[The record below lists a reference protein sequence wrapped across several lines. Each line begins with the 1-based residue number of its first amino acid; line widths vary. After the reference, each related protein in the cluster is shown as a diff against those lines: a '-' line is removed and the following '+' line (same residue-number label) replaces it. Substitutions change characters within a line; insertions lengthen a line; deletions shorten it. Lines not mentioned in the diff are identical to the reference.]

1 MEMRAMYAQCLGEL
15 MERDE
20 KLVLL
25 DADLSK
31 ACGTFPLRKRF
42 PDRIYDCGVA
52 EQNMISIA
60 AGLASYGYKP
70 WAESFAPFATRRVC
84 DQIAISVC
92 YAKRNV
98 KIVGTDPGIA
108 AELNGG
114 THMSL
119 EDMGVVRSI
128 PGLVIFEPTDT
139 VQLKAA
145 MPVLHA
151 YEGPVYMRMDRKEFP
166 TVFPEGYT
174 FDLFKADILRSGTDV
189 TVFAAGLMVSEAL
202 QAAETLAAEGICCEV
217 INVHTVK
224 PIDRETVAASAHRT
238 GLAVTAENHNVIG
251 GLHSAVLEALAHDSV
266 PTWAVGAEDRFGE
279 VGKLPYLKEALGLN
293 AEHIAATVREA
304 VQHRQ
309 GR

>member
-31 ACGTFPLRKRF
+31 ACGTFSLRKRF

-151 YEGPVYMRMDRKEFP
+151 YEGPVYMRMNRKEFP
-166 TVFPEGYT
+166 TVFPEGYR
-174 FDLFKADILRSGTDV
+174 FDLFKADLLRAGTDV
-189 TVFAAGLMVSEAL
+189 TILAAGLMVSESL
-202 QAAETLAAEGICCEV
+202 QAAETLAAEGISCEV
-217 INVHTVK
+217 INVHTIK
-224 PIDRETVAASAHRT
+224 PIDRETILASAQKT
-238 GLAVTAENHNVIG
+238 GVIVTAENHNVIG
-251 GLHSAVLEALAHDSV
+251 GLRSAVLEALAHDPV
-266 PTWAVGAEDRFGE
+266 PVWAVGAEDRFGE

-293 AEHIAATVREA
+293 AAHLAAVVREA
-304 VQHRQ
+304 VQHR
-309 GR
+309 

>member
-151 YEGPVYMRMDRKEFP
+151 YEGPVYMRMNRKEFP
-166 TVFPEGYT
+166 TVFPEGYR
-174 FDLFKADILRSGTDV
+174 FDLFKADLLRAGTDV
-189 TVFAAGLMVSEAL
+189 TILAAGLMVSESL
-202 QAAETLAAEGICCEV
+202 QAAGTLAAEGISCEV
-217 INVHTVK
+217 LNVHTIK
-224 PIDRETVAASAHRT
+224 PIDRETILASAKKT
-238 GLAVTAENHNVIG
+238 GVIVTAENHNVIG
-251 GLHSAVLEALAHDSV
+251 GLRSAVLEALAHDPV
-266 PTWAVGAEDRFGE
+266 PVWAVGAEDRFGE

-293 AEHIAATVREA
+293 AAHLAAVVREA
-304 VQHRQ
+304 VQHK
-309 GR
+309 

>member
-84 DQIAISVC
+84 DQIAVSVC

-151 YEGPVYMRMDRKEFP
+151 YEGPVYMRMNRKEFP
-166 TVFPEGYT
+166 TVFPEGYR
-174 FDLFKADILRSGTDV
+174 FDLFKADLLRAGTDV
-189 TVFAAGLMVSEAL
+189 TILAAGLMVSESL
-202 QAAETLAAEGICCEV
+202 QAAETLAAEGISCEV
-217 INVHTVK
+217 INVHTIK
-224 PIDRETVAASAHRT
+224 PIDRETILASAKKT
-238 GLAVTAENHNVIG
+238 GVIVTAENHNVIG
-251 GLHSAVLEALAHDSV
+251 GLRSAVLEALAHDPV
-266 PTWAVGAEDRFGE
+266 PVWAVGAEDRFGE

-293 AEHIAATVREA
+293 AAHLAAVVREA
-304 VQHRQ
+304 VQHR
-309 GR
+309 

>member
-15 MERDE
+15 MARDE

-139 VQLKAA
+139 VQLQAA

-151 YEGPVYMRMDRKEFP
+151 YEGPVYMRMNRKEFP
-166 TVFPEGYT
+166 TVFPEGYR
-174 FDLFKADILRSGTDV
+174 FDLFKADLLRAGTDV
-189 TVFAAGLMVSEAL
+189 TILAAGLMVSESL
-202 QAAETLAAEGICCEV
+202 QAAETLAAEGISCEV
-217 INVHTVK
+217 INVHTIK
-224 PIDRETVAASAHRT
+224 PIDRETILASAKKT
-238 GLAVTAENHNVIG
+238 GVIVTAENHNVIG
-251 GLHSAVLEALAHDSV
+251 GLRSAVLEALAHDPV
-266 PTWAVGAEDRFGE
+266 PVWAVGAEDRFGE

-293 AEHIAATVREA
+293 AAHLAAVVREA
-304 VQHRQ
+304 VQHR
-309 GR
+309 

>member
-15 MERDE
+15 MARDE

-60 AGLASYGYKP
+60 AGLSSYGYKP

-128 PGLVIFEPTDT
+128 PGLVVFEPTDT
-139 VQLKAA
+139 VQLQAA

-151 YEGPVYMRMDRKEFP
+151 YEGPVYMRMNRKEFP
-166 TVFPEGYT
+166 TVFPEGYR
-174 FDLFKADILRSGTDV
+174 FDLFKADLLRAGTDV
-189 TVFAAGLMVSEAL
+189 TILAAGLMVSESL
-202 QAAETLAAEGICCEV
+202 QAAETLAAEGISCEV
-217 INVHTVK
+217 LNVHTIK
-224 PIDRETVAASAHRT
+224 PIDRETILASAKKT
-238 GLAVTAENHNVIG
+238 GVIVTAENHNVIG
-251 GLHSAVLEALAHDSV
+251 GLHSAVLEALAHERIPV
-266 PTWAVGAEDRFGE
+266 WAVGAEDRFGE

-293 AEHIAATVREA
+293 AAHAAAVIREA
-304 VQHRQ
+304 VRAK
-309 GR
+309 

>member
-139 VQLKAA
+139 VQLQAA

-151 YEGPVYMRMDRKEFP
+151 YEGPVYMRMNRKEFP
-166 TVFPEGYT
+166 TVFPEGYR
-174 FDLFKADILRSGTDV
+174 FDLFKADLLRAGTDV
-189 TVFAAGLMVSEAL
+189 TILAAGLMVSESL
-202 QAAETLAAEGICCEV
+202 QAAETLAAEGISCEV
-217 INVHTVK
+217 INVHTIK
-224 PIDRETVAASAHRT
+224 PIDRETILASAQKT
-238 GLAVTAENHNVIG
+238 GVIVTAENHNVIG
-251 GLHSAVLEALAHDSV
+251 GLRSAVLEALAHDPV
-266 PTWAVGAEDRFGE
+266 PVWAVGAEDRFGE

-293 AEHIAATVREA
+293 AAHVAAAVREA
-304 VQHRQ
+304 VQHR
-309 GR
+309 

>member
-151 YEGPVYMRMDRKEFP
+151 YEGPVYMRMNRKEFP
-166 TVFPEGYT
+166 TVFPEGYR
-174 FDLFKADILRSGTDV
+174 FDLFKADLLRAGTDV
-189 TVFAAGLMVSEAL
+189 TILAAGLMVSESL
-202 QAAETLAAEGICCEV
+202 QAAGTLAAEGISCEV
-217 INVHTVK
+217 LNVHTIK
-224 PIDRETVAASAHRT
+224 PIDRETILASAKKT
-238 GLAVTAENHNVIG
+238 GVIVTAENHNVIG
-251 GLHSAVLEALAHDSV
+251 GLRSAVLEALAHDPV
-266 PTWAVGAEDRFGE
+266 PVWAVGAEDRFGE

-293 AEHIAATVREA
+293 AAHLAAAVREA
-304 VQHRQ
+304 VQHR
-309 GR
+309 

>member
-15 MERDE
+15 MARDE

-42 PDRIYDCGVA
+42 PNRIYDCGVA

-128 PGLVIFEPTDT
+128 PGLVVFEPTDT
-139 VQLKAA
+139 VQLQAA

-151 YEGPVYMRMDRKEFP
+151 YEGPVYMRMNRKEFP
-166 TVFPEGYT
+166 TVFPEGYV
-174 FDLFKADILRSGTDV
+174 FDLFKADLLRAGADV
-189 TVFAAGLMVSEAL
+189 TVLAAGLMVSESL
-202 QAAETLAAEGICCEV
+202 KAAEALAAEGISCEV

-224 PIDRETVAASAHRT
+224 PIDRETILASAQKT
-238 GLAVTAENHNVIG
+238 GVVVTAENHNVIG
-251 GLHSAVLEALAHDSV
+251 GLHSAVLEALAHERIPV
-266 PTWAVGAEDRFGE
+266 WAVGAEDRFGE

-293 AEHIAATVREA
+293 AAHAAAVIREA
-304 VQHRQ
+304 VRAK
-309 GR
+309 

>member
-151 YEGPVYMRMDRKEFP
+151 YEGPVYMRMNRKEFP
-166 TVFPEGYT
+166 TVFPEGYR
-174 FDLFKADILRSGTDV
+174 FDLFKADLLRAGTDV
-189 TVFAAGLMVSEAL
+189 TILAAGLMVSESL
-202 QAAETLAAEGICCEV
+202 QAAETLAAEGISCEV
-217 INVHTVK
+217 LNVHTIK
-224 PIDRETVAASAHRT
+224 PIDRETILASAQKT
-238 GLAVTAENHNVIG
+238 GVIVTAENHNVIG
-251 GLHSAVLEALAHDSV
+251 GLRSAVLEALAHDPV
-266 PTWAVGAEDRFGE
+266 PVWAVGAEDRFGE

-293 AEHIAATVREA
+293 AAHLAAVVREA
-304 VQHRQ
+304 VQHR
-309 GR
+309 

>member
-1 MEMRAMYAQCLGEL
+1 MEMRAMYAQCLAEL

-20 KLVLL
+20 KLILL

-31 ACGTFPLRKRF
+31 ACGTFSLRKRF

-92 YAKRNV
+92 YAKQNV

-119 EDMGVVRSI
+119 EDMGTVRSI
-128 PGLVIFEPTDT
+128 PGLVVFEPTDT

-151 YEGPVYMRMDRKEFP
+151 YEGPVYMRMNRKEFP
-166 TVFPEGYT
+166 TVFPEGYR
-174 FDLFKADILRSGTDV
+174 FDLFKADILRAGTDV
-189 TVFAAGLMVSEAL
+189 TIFAAGLMVSESL
-202 QAAETLAAEGICCEV
+202 KAAEALAAEGISCEV

-224 PIDRETVAASAHRT
+224 PMDRETVLASAHKT
-238 GLAVTAENHNVIG
+238 GLAATAENHNVIG
-251 GLHSAVLEALAHDSV
+251 GLHSAVLETLAHHPV
-266 PTWAVGAEDRFGE
+266 PVWAVGAQDRFGE

-293 AEHIAATVREA
+293 ADRVAATVREA
-304 VQHRQ
+304 IRTK
-309 GR
+309 

>member
-1 MEMRAMYAQCLGEL
+1 MYAQCLGEL

-151 YEGPVYMRMDRKEFP
+151 YEGPVYMRMNRKEFP
-166 TVFPEGYT
+166 TVFPEGYR
-174 FDLFKADILRSGTDV
+174 FDLFKADLLRAGTDV
-189 TVFAAGLMVSEAL
+189 TILAAGLMVSESL
-202 QAAETLAAEGICCEV
+202 QAAETLAAEGISCEV
-217 INVHTVK
+217 INVHTIK
-224 PIDRETVAASAHRT
+224 PIDRETILASAKKT
-238 GLAVTAENHNVIG
+238 GVIVTAENHNVIG
-251 GLHSAVLEALAHDSV
+251 GLRSAVLEALAHDPV
-266 PTWAVGAEDRFGE
+266 PVWAVGAEDRFGE

-293 AEHIAATVREA
+293 AAHLAAVVRAA
-304 VQHRQ
+304 VQHK
-309 GR
+309 

>member
-15 MERDE
+15 MARDE

-92 YAKRNV
+92 YAKQNV

-119 EDMGVVRSI
+119 EDMGTVRSI
-128 PGLVIFEPTDT
+128 PGLVVFEPTDT

-151 YEGPVYMRMDRKEFP
+151 YERPVYMRMNRKECP
-166 TVFPEGYT
+166 TVFPEGYR
-174 FDLFKADILRSGTDV
+174 FDLFKADILRAGTDV
-189 TVFAAGLMVSEAL
+189 TIFAAGLMVSESL
-202 QAAETLAAEGICCEV
+202 KAAEALAAEGISCEV

-224 PIDRETVAASAHRT
+224 PMDRETVLASAHKT

-251 GLHSAVLEALAHDSV
+251 GLHSAVLENMAHHPV
-266 PTWAVGAEDRFGE
+266 PVWAVGAQDRFGE

-293 AEHIAATVREA
+293 ADRVAATVREA
-304 VQHRQ
+304 IRTK
-309 GR
+309 

>member
-151 YEGPVYMRMDRKEFP
+151 YESPVYMRMNRKEFP
-166 TVFPEGYT
+166 TVFPEGYR
-174 FDLFKADILRSGTDV
+174 FDLFKADLLRAGTDV
-189 TVFAAGLMVSEAL
+189 TILAAGLMVSESL
-202 QAAETLAAEGICCEV
+202 QAAETLAAEGISCEV
-217 INVHTVK
+217 INVHTIK
-224 PIDRETVAASAHRT
+224 PIDRETILASAKKT
-238 GLAVTAENHNVIG
+238 GVIVTAENHNVIG
-251 GLHSAVLEALAHDSV
+251 GLRSAVLEALAHDPV
-266 PTWAVGAEDRFGE
+266 PVWAVGAEDRFGE

-293 AEHIAATVREA
+293 AAHLAAVVREA
-304 VQHRQ
+304 VQHR
-309 GR
+309 

>member
-1 MEMRAMYAQCLGEL
+1 MEMRAMYARCLGEL
-15 MERDE
+15 MEQDP

-42 PDRIYDCGVA
+42 PDRIFDCGVA

-60 AGLASYGYKP
+60 AGLASYGFRP

-84 DQIAISVC
+84 DQITLSVC
-92 YAKRNV
+92 YAGRNV

-128 PGLVIFEPTDT
+128 PGLVVFEPTDT

-151 YEGPVYMRMDRKEFP
+151 YEGPVYMRMNRKEFP
-166 TVFPEGYT
+166 TVFPDDYR
-174 FDLFKADILRSGTDV
+174 FDLFRADVLREGTDA
-189 TVFAAGLMVSEAL
+189 TVFAVGLMVSEAVK
-202 QAAETLAAEGICCEV
+202 AAEMLAGEGISCEV

-224 PIDRETVAASAHRT
+224 PIDAETVLASAHKT
-238 GLAVTAENHNVIG
+238 GVVVTAENHNVIG
-251 GLHSAVLEALAHDSV
+251 GLHSAVLEALSHDPV
-266 PTWAVGAEDRFGE
+266 PAWAVGAEDRFGE

-293 AEHIAATVREA
+293 ADRIAAAVREA
-304 VQHRQ
+304 VKHK
-309 GR
+309 

>member
-151 YEGPVYMRMDRKEFP
+151 YEGPVYMRMNRKEFP
-166 TVFPEGYT
+166 TVFPEGYR
-174 FDLFKADILRSGTDV
+174 FDLFKADLLRAGTDV
-189 TVFAAGLMVSEAL
+189 TILAAGLMVSESL
-202 QAAETLAAEGICCEV
+202 QAAETLAAEGISCEV
-217 INVHTVK
+217 INVHTIK
-224 PIDRETVAASAHRT
+224 PIDRETILASVKKT
-238 GLAVTAENHNVIG
+238 GVIVTAENHNVIG
-251 GLHSAVLEALAHDSV
+251 GLRSAVLEALAHDPV
-266 PTWAVGAEDRFGE
+266 PVWAVGAEDRFGE

-293 AEHIAATVREA
+293 AAHLAAVVREA
-304 VQHRQ
+304 VQHR
-309 GR
+309 

>member
-151 YEGPVYMRMDRKEFP
+151 YEGPVYMRMNRKEFP
-166 TVFPEGYT
+166 TVFPEGYR
-174 FDLFKADILRSGTDV
+174 FDLFKADLLRAGTDV
-189 TVFAAGLMVSEAL
+189 TILAAGLMVSESL
-202 QAAETLAAEGICCEV
+202 QAAETLAAEGISCEV
-217 INVHTVK
+217 INVHTIK
-224 PIDRETVAASAHRT
+224 PIDRETILASAQKT
-238 GLAVTAENHNVIG
+238 GVIVTAENHNVIG
-251 GLHSAVLEALAHDSV
+251 GLRSAVLEALAHDPV
-266 PTWAVGAEDRFGE
+266 PVWGVGAEDRFGE
-279 VGKLPYLKEALGLN
+279 VGKLPYLKKALGLN
-293 AEHIAATVREA
+293 AAHLAAVVREA
-304 VQHRQ
+304 VQHK
-309 GR
+309 

>member
-151 YEGPVYMRMDRKEFP
+151 YEGPVYMRMNRKEFP
-166 TVFPEGYT
+166 TVFPEGYR
-174 FDLFKADILRSGTDV
+174 FDLFKADLLRAGTDV
-189 TVFAAGLMVSEAL
+189 TILAAGLMVSESL
-202 QAAETLAAEGICCEV
+202 QAAGTLAAEGISCEV
-217 INVHTVK
+217 LNVHTIK
-224 PIDRETVAASAHRT
+224 PIDRETILASAKKT
-238 GLAVTAENHNVIG
+238 GVIVTAEQHNVIG
-251 GLHSAVLEALAHDSV
+251 GLRSAVLEALAHDPV
-266 PTWAVGAEDRFGE
+266 PVWAVGAEDRFGE

-293 AEHIAATVREA
+293 AAHLAAVVREA
-304 VQHRQ
+304 VQHR
-309 GR
+309 

>member
-20 KLVLL
+20 KLILL

-151 YEGPVYMRMDRKEFP
+151 YEGPVYMRMNRKEFP
-166 TVFPEGYT
+166 TVFPEGYR
-174 FDLFKADILRSGTDV
+174 FDLFKADLLRAGTDV
-189 TVFAAGLMVSEAL
+189 TILAAGLMVSESL
-202 QAAETLAAEGICCEV
+202 QAAETLAAEGISCEV
-217 INVHTVK
+217 INVHTIK
-224 PIDRETVAASAHRT
+224 PIDRETILASAKKT
-238 GLAVTAENHNVIG
+238 GVIVTAENHNVIG
-251 GLHSAVLEALAHDSV
+251 GLRSAVLEALAHDPV
-266 PTWAVGAEDRFGE
+266 PVWAVGAEDRFGE

-293 AEHIAATVREA
+293 AAHLAAVVRAA
-304 VQHRQ
+304 VQHK
-309 GR
+309 

>member
-20 KLVLL
+20 KLILL

-60 AGLASYGYKP
+60 AGLASYDYKP

-114 THMSL
+114 T
-119 EDMGVVRSI
+119 
-128 PGLVIFEPTDT
+128 
-139 VQLKAA
+139 
-145 MPVLHA
+145 
-151 YEGPVYMRMDRKEFP
+151 
-166 TVFPEGYT
+166 
-174 FDLFKADILRSGTDV
+174 
-189 TVFAAGLMVSEAL
+189 
-202 QAAETLAAEGICCEV
+202 IC
-217 INVHTVK
+217 
-224 PIDRETVAASAHRT
+224 PWR
-238 GLAVTAENHNVIG
+238 
-251 GLHSAVLEALAHDSV
+251 
-266 PTWAVGAEDRFGE
+266 TWAWSGPFRAWSSSSPRTRCSFR
-279 VGKLPYLKEALGLN
+279 PPCRSCTPMRALSTC
-293 AEHIAATVREA
+293 A
-304 VQHRQ
+304 
-309 GR
+309 

>member
-1 MEMRAMYAQCLGEL
+1 MYAQCLGEL

-92 YAKRNV
+92 YAKQNV

-151 YEGPVYMRMDRKEFP
+151 YEGPVYMRMNRKEFP
-166 TVFPEGYT
+166 TVFPEGYR
-174 FDLFKADILRSGTDV
+174 FDLFKADLLRAGTDV
-189 TVFAAGLMVSEAL
+189 TILAAGLMVSESL
-202 QAAETLAAEGICCEV
+202 QAAETLAAEGISCEV
-217 INVHTVK
+217 INVHTIK
-224 PIDRETVAASAHRT
+224 PIDRETILASAKKT
-238 GLAVTAENHNVIG
+238 GVIVTAENHNVIG
-251 GLHSAVLEALAHDSV
+251 GLRSAVLEALAHDPV
-266 PTWAVGAEDRFGE
+266 PVWAVGAEDRFGE

-293 AEHIAATVREA
+293 AAHLAAVVREA
-304 VQHRQ
+304 VQHR
-309 GR
+309 

>member
-151 YEGPVYMRMDRKEFP
+151 YEGPVYMRMNRKEFP
-166 TVFPEGYT
+166 TVFPEGYR
-174 FDLFKADILRSGTDV
+174 FDLFKADLLRAGTDV
-189 TVFAAGLMVSEAL
+189 TILAAGLMVSESL
-202 QAAETLAAEGICCEV
+202 QAAETLAAEGISCEV
-217 INVHTVK
+217 INVHTIK
-224 PIDRETVAASAHRT
+224 PIDRETILASAQKT
-238 GLAVTAENHNVIG
+238 GVIVTAENHNVIG
-251 GLHSAVLEALAHDSV
+251 GLRSAVLEALAHDPV
-266 PTWAVGAEDRFGE
+266 PVWAVGAEDRFGE

-293 AEHIAATVREA
+293 AAHLAAVVRAA
-304 VQHRQ
+304 VQHK
-309 GR
+309 

>member
-1 MEMRAMYAQCLGEL
+1 MYAQCLGEL

-151 YEGPVYMRMDRKEFP
+151 YEGPVYMRMNRKEFP
-166 TVFPEGYT
+166 TVFPEGYR
-174 FDLFKADILRSGTDV
+174 FDLFKADLLRAGTDV
-189 TVFAAGLMVSEAL
+189 TILAAGLMVSESL
-202 QAAETLAAEGICCEV
+202 QAAETLAAEGISCEV
-217 INVHTVK
+217 INVHTIK
-224 PIDRETVAASAHRT
+224 PIDRETILASAQKT
-238 GLAVTAENHNVIG
+238 GVIVTAENHNVIG
-251 GLHSAVLEALAHDSV
+251 GLRSAVLEALAHDPV
-266 PTWAVGAEDRFGE
+266 PVWAVGAEDRFGE

-293 AEHIAATVREA
+293 AAHVAAVVRAA
-304 VQHRQ
+304 VQHK
-309 GR
+309 

>member
-151 YEGPVYMRMDRKEFP
+151 YEGPVYMRMNRKEFP
-166 TVFPEGYT
+166 TVFPEGYR
-174 FDLFKADILRSGTDV
+174 FDLFKADLLRAGTDV
-189 TVFAAGLMVSEAL
+189 TILAAGLTVSESL
-202 QAAETLAAEGICCEV
+202 QAAETLAAEGISCEV
-217 INVHTVK
+217 INVHTIK
-224 PIDRETVAASAHRT
+224 PIDRETILASAKKT
-238 GLAVTAENHNVIG
+238 GVIVTAENHNVIG
-251 GLHSAVLEALAHDSV
+251 GLRSAVLEALAHDPV
-266 PTWAVGAEDRFGE
+266 PVWAVGAEDRFGE

-293 AEHIAATVREA
+293 AAHLAAVVREA
-304 VQHRQ
+304 VQHR
-309 GR
+309 

>member
-151 YEGPVYMRMDRKEFP
+151 YEGPVYMRMNRKEFP
-166 TVFPEGYT
+166 TVFPEGYR
-174 FDLFKADILRSGTDV
+174 FDLFKADLLRAGTDV
-189 TVFAAGLMVSEAL
+189 TILAAGLMVSESL
-202 QAAETLAAEGICCEV
+202 QAAEALAAEGISCEV
-217 INVHTVK
+217 LNVHTIK
-224 PIDRETVAASAHRT
+224 PIDRETILASAQKT
-238 GLAVTAENHNVIG
+238 GVIVTAENHNVIG
-251 GLHSAVLEALAHDSV
+251 GLRSAVLEALAHDPV
-266 PTWAVGAEDRFGE
+266 PVWAVGAEDRFGE

-293 AEHIAATVREA
+293 AAHLAAVVREA
-304 VQHRQ
+304 VQHR
-309 GR
+309 

>member
-151 YEGPVYMRMDRKEFP
+151 YEGPVYMRMNRKEFP
-166 TVFPEGYT
+166 TVFPESYR
-174 FDLFKADILRSGTDV
+174 FDLFKADLLRAGTDV
-189 TVFAAGLMVSEAL
+189 TVFAAGLMVSESL
-202 QAAETLAAEGICCEV
+202 KAAEALEEEGISCEV
-217 INVHTVK
+217 VNVHTVK
-224 PIDRETVAASAHRT
+224 PIDAETVLASAHKT
-238 GLAVTAENHNVIG
+238 GVVVTAENHNVIG
-251 GLHSAVLEALAHDSV
+251 GLRSAVLEALSRDPV
-266 PTWAVGAEDRFGE
+266 PVWAVGAEDRFGE
-279 VGKLPYLKEALGLN
+279 VGTLPYLKEARGLN
-293 AEHIAATVREA
+293 AGRVAAVVREA
-304 VQHRQ
+304 VKRK
-309 GR
+309 

>member
-139 VQLKAA
+139 VQLQAA

-151 YEGPVYMRMDRKEFP
+151 YEGPVYMRMNRKEFP
-166 TVFPEGYT
+166 TVFPEGYR
-174 FDLFKADILRSGTDV
+174 FDLFKADLLRAGTDV
-189 TVFAAGLMVSEAL
+189 TILAAGLMVSESL
-202 QAAETLAAEGICCEV
+202 QAAEALAAEGISCEV
-217 INVHTVK
+217 VNVHTVQ
-224 PIDRETVAASAHRT
+224 PIDRETILASAQKT
-238 GLAVTAENHNVIG
+238 GVIVTAENHNVIG
-251 GLHSAVLEALAHDSV
+251 GLRSAVLEALAHDPV
-266 PTWAVGAEDRFGE
+266 PVWAVGAEDRFGE

-293 AEHIAATVREA
+293 AAHVAAAVREA
-304 VQHRQ
+304 VQHR
-309 GR
+309 

>member
-15 MERDE
+15 MARDE

-151 YEGPVYMRMDRKEFP
+151 YEGPVYMRMNRKEFP
-166 TVFPEGYT
+166 TVFPESYR
-174 FDLFKADILRSGTDV
+174 FDLFKADLLRAGTDV
-189 TVFAAGLMVSEAL
+189 TILAAGLMVSESL
-202 QAAETLAAEGICCEV
+202 QAAETLAAEGISCEV
-217 INVHTVK
+217 INVHTIK
-224 PIDRETVAASAHRT
+224 PIDRETILASAQKT
-238 GLAVTAENHNVIG
+238 GVIVTAENHNVIG
-251 GLHSAVLEALAHDSV
+251 GLRSAVLEALAHDPV
-266 PTWAVGAEDRFGE
+266 PVWAVGAEDRFGE

-293 AEHIAATVREA
+293 AAHLAAVVREA
-304 VQHRQ
+304 VQHR
-309 GR
+309 

>member
-139 VQLKAA
+139 VQLQAA

-151 YEGPVYMRMDRKEFP
+151 YEGPVYMRMNRKEFP
-166 TVFPEGYT
+166 TVFPEGYR
-174 FDLFKADILRSGTDV
+174 FDLFKADLLRVGTDV
-189 TVFAAGLMVSEAL
+189 TILAAGLMVSESL
-202 QAAETLAAEGICCEV
+202 QAAEALAAEGISCEV

-224 PIDRETVAASAHRT
+224 PIDRETILASAKKT
-238 GLAVTAENHNVIG
+238 GVIVTAENHNVIG
-251 GLHSAVLEALAHDSV
+251 GLRSAVLEALAHDPV
-266 PTWAVGAEDRFGE
+266 PVWAVGAEDRFGE

-293 AEHIAATVREA
+293 AAHLAAVVREA
-304 VQHRQ
+304 VQHK
-309 GR
+309 

>member
-20 KLVLL
+20 KLILL

-151 YEGPVYMRMDRKEFP
+151 YEGPVYMRMNRKEFP
-166 TVFPEGYT
+166 TVFPEGYR
-174 FDLFKADILRSGTDV
+174 FDLFKADLLRAGTDV
-189 TVFAAGLMVSEAL
+189 TILAAGLMVSESL
-202 QAAETLAAEGICCEV
+202 QAAETLAAEGISCEV
-217 INVHTVK
+217 INVHTIK
-224 PIDRETVAASAHRT
+224 PIDRETILASAQKT
-238 GLAVTAENHNVIG
+238 GVIVTAENHNVIG
-251 GLHSAVLEALAHDSV
+251 GLRSAVLEALAHDPV
-266 PTWAVGAEDRFGE
+266 PVWAVGAEDRFGE

-293 AEHIAATVREA
+293 AAHLAAVVRAA
-304 VQHRQ
+304 VQHK
-309 GR
+309 

>member
-15 MERDE
+15 MEKDE
-20 KLVLL
+20 RLVLL

-42 PDRIYDCGVA
+42 PNRIFDCGVA

-60 AGLASYGYKP
+60 AGLNSYGFLP

-119 EDMGVVRSI
+119 EDMGVVRSL
-128 PGLVIFEPTDT
+128 PHLVVFEPTDT
-139 VQLKAA
+139 VQLQAA

-151 YEGPVYMRMDRKEFP
+151 YEGPVYMRMNRKEFP
-166 TVFPEGYT
+166 TVFPAGYA
-174 FDLFKADILRSGTDV
+174 FDLFKADTLREGTDV
-189 TVFAAGLMVSEAL
+189 TIFAIGLMVSEAL
-202 QAAETLAAEGICCEV
+202 QAAEVLAAEGISCQV
-217 INVHTVK
+217 VNPHTIK
-224 PIDRETVAASAHRT
+224 PIDKENVLAAAHKT
-238 GLAVTAENHNVIG
+238 GLVVTAENHNVIG
-251 GLHSAVLEALAHDSV
+251 GLHSAVLEALSHDPV
-266 PTWAVGAEDRFGE
+266 PVWAVGAEDRFGE

-293 AEHIAATVREA
+293 GAHIAATVRTA
-304 VQHRQ
+304 LQNK
-309 GR
+309 

>member
-15 MERDE
+15 MARDE

-151 YEGPVYMRMDRKEFP
+151 YEGPVYMRMNRKEFP
-166 TVFPEGYT
+166 TVFPEGYR
-174 FDLFKADILRSGTDV
+174 FDLFKADLLRAGTDV
-189 TVFAAGLMVSEAL
+189 TILAAGLMVSESL
-202 QAAETLAAEGICCEV
+202 QAAETLAAEGISCEV
-217 INVHTVK
+217 INVHTIK
-224 PIDRETVAASAHRT
+224 PIDRETILASAKKT
-238 GLAVTAENHNVIG
+238 GVIVTAENHNVIG
-251 GLHSAVLEALAHDSV
+251 GLRSAVLEALAHDPV
-266 PTWAVGAEDRFGE
+266 PVWAVGAEDRFGE

-293 AEHIAATVREA
+293 AAHVAAVVREA
-304 VQHRQ
+304 VQHR
-309 GR
+309 

>member
-151 YEGPVYMRMDRKEFP
+151 YEGPVYMRMNRKEFP
-166 TVFPEGYT
+166 TVFPEGYR
-174 FDLFKADILRSGTDV
+174 FDLFKADLLRAGTDV
-189 TVFAAGLMVSEAL
+189 TILAAGLMVSESL
-202 QAAETLAAEGICCEV
+202 QAAETLAAEGISCEV
-217 INVHTVK
+217 INVHTIK
-224 PIDRETVAASAHRT
+224 PIDRETILASAQKT
-238 GLAVTAENHNVIG
+238 GVIVTAENHNVIG
-251 GLHSAVLEALAHDSV
+251 GLRSAVLEALAHDPV
-266 PTWAVGAEDRFGE
+266 PVWAVGAEDRFGE

-293 AEHIAATVREA
+293 AAHVTAVVREA
-304 VQHRQ
+304 VQHR
-309 GR
+309 

>member
-151 YEGPVYMRMDRKEFP
+151 YEGPVYMRMNRKEFP
-166 TVFPEGYT
+166 TVFPEGYR
-174 FDLFKADILRSGTDV
+174 FDLFKADLLRAGTDV
-189 TVFAAGLMVSEAL
+189 TILAAGLMVSESL
-202 QAAETLAAEGICCEV
+202 QAAETLAAEGISCEV
-217 INVHTVK
+217 INVHTIK
-224 PIDRETVAASAHRT
+224 PIDRETILASAQKT
-238 GLAVTAENHNVIG
+238 DVIVTAENHNVIG
-251 GLHSAVLEALAHDSV
+251 GLRSAVLEALAHDPV
-266 PTWAVGAEDRFGE
+266 PVWAVGAEDRFGE

-293 AEHIAATVREA
+293 AAHLAAVVREA
-304 VQHRQ
+304 VQHR
-309 GR
+309 